1 MAGDFPSREK
11 SGQWVSQVNVTA
23 TCSYLLVRTH
33 TECLNWTVKSN
44 ADRAKLPCKSC
55 VLYCILFC
63 LADQGMNLVSF
74 AENDKPMKGLRQED
88 LVNQELITDL
98 RKEFRMT
105 YNDFY
110 MVLTDMDMK
119 WKVR

>member
-1 MAGDFPSREK
+1 MDDF
-11 SGQWVSQVNVTA
+11 G
-23 TCSYLLVRTH
+23 L
-33 TECLNWTVKSN
+33 
-44 ADRAKLPCKSC
+44 
-55 VLYCILFC
+55 
-63 LADQGMNLVSF
+63 F

-119 WKVR
+119 WKVGW

>member
-1 MAGDFPSREK
+1 MFSWPNFG
-11 SGQWVSQVNVTA
+11 
-23 TCSYLLVRTH
+23 H
-33 TECLNWTVKSN
+33 
-44 ADRAKLPCKSC
+44 
-55 VLYCILFC
+55 IL
-63 LADQGMNLVSF
+63 
-74 AENDKPMKGLRQED
+74 ENDKPMKGLRQED

-119 WKVR
+119 WKVRFFIFLNWLNMFFSKTNTLHYLVRQNISTTVIDKSLVFLFSL

>member
-1 MAGDFPSREK
+1 M
-11 SGQWVSQVNVTA
+11 
-23 TCSYLLVRTH
+23 
-33 TECLNWTVKSN
+33 
-44 ADRAKLPCKSC
+44 
-55 VLYCILFC
+55 
-63 LADQGMNLVSF
+63 VSF

-88 LVNQELITDL
+88 LVNQGLITDL

-119 WKVR
+119 WKVMFFFKIFQAG